1 MKKLAERKRRSA
13 STTAAAK
20 KRSAAGSTGK
30 SAARRGKKS
39 GTPWL
44 KYEILGLVFLV
55 AGIFLTVGMV
65 GVDTGQIGYALDDV
79 FAYIFGTGRLIVAV
93 ALIIAGLQY
102 IVNGRPCPLP
112 ETG

>member
-1 MKKLAERKRRSA
+1 MAERKRRRA

-20 KRSAAGSTGK
+20 KRSAAGGTRK

-55 AGIFLTVGMV
+55 AGIFPPSVWSGWIR
-65 GVDTGQIGYALDDV
+65 DK
-79 FAYIFGTGRLIVAV
+79 
-93 ALIIAGLQY
+93 
-102 IVNGRPCPLP
+102 
-112 ETG
+112 